1 MLKVVVL
8 SGPSGSGNSS
18 ARFVFEEMGY
28 YIVENAPIESLESV
42 VSALKNEKYDF
53 KKVCIML
60 PMFSA
65 KEGIEIVEKIEDIEL
80 IKIILTTDQETLR
93 KRYALSRHAHPYA
106 VSKGISLSAAI
117 REEEG
122 FALALQNKADYFI
135 DTTNLSPKELKSLL
149 VSDLEGV
156 NRGKITIQF
165 TSFGIKNGRPK
176 DLDMFFD
183 VRSIPNPYWV
193 DNLKFLSGLDQ
204 EVIDYMLS
212 FKETNQLVDQ
222 IRNYLTFLFD
232 LIGDERPFYNVGI
245 ACTGGQHRSVFVAE
259 TLAKFFSDRY
269 HVLVNHRDINR
280 VDTDLSNE

>member
-28 YIVENAPIESLESV
+28 YIVENVPTEALDVVVTSLNNE
-42 VSALKNEKYDF
+42 EKYEIR
-53 KKVCIML
+53 KICIML
-60 PMFSA
+60 TIASA
-65 KEGIEIVEKIEDIEL
+65 KEGIEILENRDDIEL
-80 IKIILTTDQETLR
+80 IKIILTTDRETLR

-117 REEEG
+117 EEEES
-122 FALALQNKADYFI
+122 FALAIQNKADYFI

-149 VSDLEGV
+149 ISDLEGV
-156 NRGKITIQF
+156 NKGKITIQF
-165 TSFGIKNGRPK
+165 TSFGMKNGRPK

-183 VRSIPNPYWV
+183 VRTIPNPYWL

-212 FKETNQLVDQ
+212 FEGTTELIEKIKE
-222 IRNYLTFLFD
+222 YLYSANIADPD
-232 LIGDERPFYNVGI
+232 LIIRTSGELRVSNFMLYQLAYSEMAFPKINWPDRK
-245 ACTGGQHRSVFVAE
+245 SVV
-259 TLAKFFSDRY
+259 
-269 HVLVNHRDINR
+269 
-280 VDTDLSNE
+280 